1 MQVLI
6 AIFKLLLGSVIL
18 FGYYWFFLRNRQHH
32 VFNRIY
38 LLGLVVFSL
47 VMPFIHIP
55 TPWHAVAAVDYYM
68 IQPLHITISADEGH
82 AEFMQVG
89 RAEDVMNYPAIFRLM
104 YLGGVLVSACC
115 FLFSLRQLFR
125 LKRSA
130 EVKTMFGTTVYY
142 IDHPAAPFTF
152 LGLVFWQKNEHPGN
166 RVFDQMFA
174 HEYMHLRQK
183 HSLDLLFLELV
194 KIFYWFNPVFYLVKK
209 ELSNIHEFIADAHA
223 AGDGNMTDYA
233 ELLLTQAI
241 SNKRNKVT
249 NHFFD
254 QPIKRR
260 ILMLSKKQDPKNSR
274 VSRYF
279 ALPFAAILFFGFV
292 LYANTKSSLTV
303 PENDRTIVVSID
315 PGHGGAD
322 PGASGANGMLEKD
335 INLAIAKK
343 IEALAS
349 AYHVKV
355 VLTRT
360 TDVLPGNTNDVY
372 ASLRERSALSN
383 KTNAALLVS
392 IHMGAMATKGHEGLS
407 IYIPKQAEAKADM
420 SACISAGTMMVTAL
434 QKIYPTNTALL
445 QREQSIWMLNNSTI
459 PAMLIECGYLSN
471 PKDSA
476 FVSDPANQEKLAR
489 SILEGIVA
497 FAANQPK

>member
-1 MQVLI
+1 MQLLI
-6 AIFKLLLGSVIL
+6 PVFKLLLGSAIL

-38 LLGLVVFSL
+38 LLGMVVLSMA
-47 VMPFIHIP
+47 MPFIHIP

-68 IQPLHITISADEGH
+68 IQPLHVAIGSDQGH
-82 AEFMQVG
+82 AEFMQAGPVND
-89 RAEDVMNYPAIFRLM
+89 ATNYSGIFQLT
-104 YLGGVLVSACC
+104 YLGGVLVSACG
-115 FLFSLRQLFR
+115 FLFSLIQLFR
-125 LKRSA
+125 FKRAA
-130 EVKTMFGTTVYY
+130 EIKKIFDKTVYC

-152 LGLVFWQKNEHPGN
+152 LDLVFWQKNEPPGN
-166 RVFDQMFA
+166 RTFYQMFA
-174 HEYMHLRQK
+174 HEYLHVTQK

-194 KIFYWFNPVFYLVKK
+194 KIFFWFNPVFYLIKK
-209 ELSNIHEFIADAHA
+209 ELCTVHEFIADAHA
-223 AGDGNMTDYA
+223 AGKGSKADYA
-233 ELLLTQAI
+233 ELLLAQAI
-241 SNKRNKVT
+241 SIKKNRVT

-260 ILMLSKKQDPKNSR
+260 ILMLSKKQGPKNSR
-274 VSRYF
+274 LSRYF
-279 ALPFAAILFFGFV
+279 VLPFVAILFFGFV
-292 LYANTKSSLTV
+292 LYANTKNTPTV
-303 PENDRTIVVSID
+303 SENDRTIVVSID

-322 PGASGANGMLEKD
+322 PGASGANGILEKD

-343 IEALAS
+343 IEALAP

-355 VLTRT
+355 LLTRT
-360 TDVLPGNTNDVY
+360 TDVLPGNTSDVY

-383 KTNAALLVS
+383 KTKAALLVS
-392 IHMGAMATKGHEGLS
+392 VHMGAVPTKGHDGLS

-420 SACISAGTMMVTAL
+420 SACISAGTIMVSAL
-434 QKIYPTNTALL
+434 QKIYPTNTSLL
-445 QREQSIWMLNNSTI
+445 QREQGIWMLNNSTI

-471 PKDSA
+471 AKDSA

-497 FAANQPK
+497 FAAHQPK